1 MKGSVFFLLFLA
13 VSLSGLR
20 AQTRMRDVFASA
32 PDSVFPMLT
41 RNNRLDCID
50 FIENKMPA
58 RVKNRLDDVVELLS
72 LNEHYL
78 CLRTSERSQV
88 EMRLLSDSLFCL
100 VNTYEGPAPDSHIRF
115 FDLSWHPVSVDVPT
129 LSVKDFW
136 LSVPDSLAQEADF
149 AARSLSDL
157 MLVRVSPSPD
167 EPTLTF
173 SLQIGELTEKEKE
186 LAQRYVQ
193 PLKFRWNGKAFV
205 RQGTAP

>member
-88 EMRLLSDSLFCL
+88 EMRLLSDSLLCL

-115 FDLSWHPVSVDVPT
+115 FDLS
-129 LSVKDFW
+129 
-136 LSVPDSLAQEADF
+136 
-149 AARSLSDL
+149 
-157 MLVRVSPSPD
+157 
-167 EPTLTF
+167 
-173 SLQIGELTEKEKE
+173 
-186 LAQRYVQ
+186 
-193 PLKFRWNGKAFV
+193 
-205 RQGTAP
+205 